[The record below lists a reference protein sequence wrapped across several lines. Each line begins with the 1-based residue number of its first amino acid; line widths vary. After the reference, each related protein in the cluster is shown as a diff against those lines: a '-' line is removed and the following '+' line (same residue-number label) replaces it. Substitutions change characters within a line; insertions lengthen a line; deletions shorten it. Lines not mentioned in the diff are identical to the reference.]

1 MALCTRCGQHTETG
15 EEFCAACG
23 GYSPDSSPGS
33 PYLAGAVSRGGS
45 YYEAAG
51 RARSSWFQ
59 PSVPDRGPQS
69 RQEPATPA
77 FRRDGFRYE
86 QSTADPDPDE
96 FWYEQ
101 PPRQASYH
109 DSIRHSDSAA
119 EDADWPFAADQR
131 YRAAEPDSSASALPA
146 EDPTFASRTAADWT
160 AQPQPETP
168 FPPQAGADWTAQP
181 PPATPSLAGPG
192 TDWTAQPSSE
202 VPFPPQ
208 AAADWTAQPSSE
220 VPPFLLPP
228 AAEPAPRLY
237 APRPFRLDQAG
248 TAVPRQWTGE
258 EPGLGVADQGA
269 DPEASWHAAPAAGLT
284 SYQPADYQPAAYQA
298 AAYQPATFDPTE
310 ADTQRPAAIDSFDA
324 LAPSDTLVP
333 PNRLVPPDTLVP
345 PGLLRVTGAAG
356 VHEAA
361 TREAGAYEAAT
372 REASAYEAAT
382 REASAYEAAT
392 REASAYEAATRKASA
407 YEAPTR
413 KASAYEAGVSGVGTL
428 PDTGAW
434 IAPADWTIA
443 AVSGARGTRA
453 PRAADPGTAAG
464 LAAGSVADL
473 AAGPAA
479 GPAAGSIAS
488 RAAGTAA
495 SPELASATDEA
506 DRDDPAARED
516 AGPGAASLTGPPIAT
531 GLAPAVMPPVTGAQ
545 VPQRVRSGRWITM
558 AAALVVVIIA
568 AAVAV
573 LAIAH
578 HGASRPPKP
587 APTARHSA
595 RPSASPSA
603 PAPITSGLV
612 TVAPAAAT
620 AKHSAGVIAFLNR
633 YFKAINSHDYPAY
646 QRLFS
651 AGLRGGLSAEAF
663 ASGYG
668 TTHDSAVTLTGISST
683 GTGQLQAAVT
693 FTSHQQ
699 PAASPTHS
707 SCTDWT
713 ISLYL
718 TAQDHHYKLATP
730 PGSYAAADRACTS

>member
-1 MALCTRCGQHTETG
+1 MALCTRCGQQTETG

-33 PYLAGAVSRGGS
+33 AYLAGAVSRGGG

-69 RQEPATPA
+69 RQEPAPPA

-96 FWYEQ
+96 FWYAQ

-109 DSIRHSDSAA
+109 DTIRHRDSAA

-146 EDPTFASRTAADWT
+146 EDPPLSSRTAADWT
-160 AQPQPETP
+160 AQPPPEVPPPLAGPSTDWTGQPQP
-168 FPPQAGADWTAQP
+168 DVPPSLAGPGADWTAQP
-181 PPATPSLAGPG
+181 ST
-192 TDWTAQPSSE
+192 E

-208 AAADWTAQPSSE
+208 SGSDWTSQPSSE

-228 AAEPAPRLY
+228 AAEPAPRVY

-258 EPGLGVADQGA
+258 APGLGVADQGA
-269 DPEASWHAAPAAGLT
+269 GPEPSWHAAPAAGLT
-284 SYQPADYQPAAYQA
+284 SYQPAAYEPAAFA
-298 AAYQPATFDPTE
+298 PTE
-310 ADTQRPAAIDSFDA
+310 ADTHRPAAIDSFDT
-324 LAPSDTLVP
+324 LAPSNALVP
-333 PNRLVPPDTLVP
+333 PDRLVPPDTLVP

-361 TREAGAYEAAT
+361 IREAGAHEAATREAGAYEAAT
-372 REASAYEAAT
+372 REAGAYQAAH
-382 REASAYEAAT
+382 
-392 REASAYEAATRKASA
+392 
-407 YEAPTR
+407 
-413 KASAYEAGVSGVGTL
+413 EAGVSGVGTL

-453 PRAADPGTAAG
+453 PRAADPGA
-464 LAAGSVADL
+464 AAGSVA
-473 AAGPAA
+473 
-479 GPAAGSIAS
+479 S
-488 RAAGTAA
+488 RAAGPIAGAA
-495 SPELASATDEA
+495 AGPELASATDQA
-506 DRDDPAARED
+506 DRDDPAARETP
-516 AGPGAASLTGPPIAT
+516 APGAASLPGPAAT
-531 GLAPAVMPPVTGAQ
+531 GLAPAVMPPATGAQ

-568 AAVAV
+568 AAVAA

-578 HGASRPPKP
+578 PGASRPPKP

-595 RPSASPSA
+595 RPAASPSA

-620 AKHSAGVIAFLNR
+620 AKHAAGVIAFLNR

>member
-69 RQEPATPA
+69 RQEPAPPA

-131 YRAAEPDSSASALPA
+131 YRAAEPDSSASVLPA

-220 VPPFLLPP
+220 VPFPPQAAADWTAQPSSEVPPFLLPP

-269 DPEASWHAAPAAGLT
+269 DPEPSWHAAPAAGLA
-284 SYQPADYQPAAYQA
+284 SYQPADYQPAD
-298 AAYQPATFDPTE
+298 YQPATFAPTE
-310 ADTQRPAAIDSFDA
+310 ADTQRPAAAIDSFDA

-361 TREAGAYEAAT
+361 TREAGAH
-372 REASAYEAAT
+372 
-382 REASAYEAAT
+382 
-392 REASAYEAATRKASA
+392 
-407 YEAPTR
+407 
-413 KASAYEAGVSGVGTL
+413 EAGVSGVGTL
-428 PDTGAW
+428 PDAGAW

-473 AAGPAA
+473 AAGSVAGSVADLAA
-479 GPAAGSIAS
+479 GPAAGSVAS

-495 SPELASATDEA
+495 GPELASATDEA
-506 DRDDPAARED
+506 DRDDPAAREA
-516 AGPGAASLTGPPIAT
+516 AGPGAASLTGPATAT
-531 GLAPAVMPPVTGAQ
+531 GLAPPLMPPVTGAQ
-545 VPQRVRSGRWITM
+545 APQRVRSGRWIT
-558 AAALVVVIIA
+558 
-568 AAVAV
+568 
-573 LAIAH
+573 
-578 HGASRPPKP
+578 
-587 APTARHSA
+587 
-595 RPSASPSA
+595 
-603 PAPITSGLV
+603 
-612 TVAPAAAT
+612 
-620 AKHSAGVIAFLNR
+620 
-633 YFKAINSHDYPAY
+633 
-646 QRLFS
+646 
-651 AGLRGGLSAEAF
+651 
-663 ASGYG
+663 
-668 TTHDSAVTLTGISST
+668 
-683 GTGQLQAAVT
+683 
-693 FTSHQQ
+693 
-699 PAASPTHS
+699 
-707 SCTDWT
+707 
-713 ISLYL
+713 
-718 TAQDHHYKLATP
+718 
-730 PGSYAAADRACTS
+730 